1 MQIGKQVNDNM
12 ETFEHAF
19 IILHD
24 SSIILSADSDAE
36 RVKWVQAL
44 LLITKKRRTTQ
55 PVIRY
60 NSKSEA
66 LPVRSSSHANNHKS
80 MCIEHHQQYSQLK
93 TDNRS
98 SMDDQAILNY
108 YESIHQPS
116 QQPQR
121 TVVSKPSADSLPLD
135 LHDDDKRKKHRKSFW
150 SRRKFL
156 NNSNMPST
164 TTATVTT
171 PNLDTNIRHTLSFP
185 FINNIEE
192 SSSSGSSACS
202 TPMFQVF
209 GVPLEAAIRI
219 SRVSDKYELP
229 AIVYRCIE
237 YLEEKNAAYEEG
249 IYRLSGSSVQISHL
263 RQQFCENGDVDLL
276 GDKYVD
282 FDVHVVAGLLKAWLR
297 ELPINVLTNELL
309 NDFLLISGNI
319 SCGFQCKNVE

>member
-1 MQIGKQVNDNM
+1 M
-12 ETFEHAF
+12 EAFEHAF

-24 SSIILSADSDAE
+24 SPIILSADSDAE
-36 RVKWVQAL
+36 RDKWVQAI
-44 LLITKKRRTTQ
+44 LLITKKRHTIIQ
-55 PVIRY
+55 PVIRH
-60 NSKSEA
+60 NSGSKA
-66 LPVRSSSHANNHKS
+66 LPVRSSSHVNNHKS
-80 MCIEHHQQYSQLK
+80 MYIEHRQQHSQLK
-93 TDNRS
+93 TDSRS

-108 YESIHQPS
+108 YESIHQPN

-135 LHDDDKRKKHRKSFW
+135 LHDDGKRKKYRKSFW
-150 SRRKFL
+150 SRRKFFD
-156 NNSNMPST
+156 NSNMTFT
-164 TTATVTT
+164 TTATATT
-171 PNLDTNIRHTLSFP
+171 PTSGTNIRQTLSSP
-185 FINNIEE
+185 IINNTEE

-209 GVPLEAAIRI
+209 GVPLEAAIRV

-263 RQQFCENGDVDLL
+263 RQQFCEYGDVDLL
-276 GDKYVD
+276 DDKYVD
-282 FDVHVVAGLLKAWLR
+282 SNVHVVAGLLKAWLR
-297 ELPINVLTNELL
+297 ELPINILTNELL